1 MSTQVRTSAI
11 QTALDQLYISGS
23 RNSEDTGSTT
33 DNASCHEVP
42 PPYGHQTKEQYASR
56 KAPPGDALSTP
67 EFPSNLRAHRLV
79 RNRRRLREQATR
91 AFRNGDGYNQVVG
104 TQAVL
109 NRQKDEAHSAPK
121 SGRCMCSFRKRKAK
135 LHRRVL
141 KTSELEVEDAETNI
155 IVKLQQFH
163 LPEIGSGTERQ
174 CRRDFRFRR
183 SSETKRQRK
192 FGVSGTVEREIT
204 LDEVQRFILRRNN
217 CSTTETPPR
226 HQLPRGVVRLEK
238 LATAPRF
245 HRKQDLARAQASSP
259 FMNLSSF
266 GIKLLR
272 PNALDGFEL
281 RATAINDRSTCQLPP
296 SNSSSSGGQ
305 TKLRHDSCTDVGNM
319 HTDHPTENKLLDV
332 VAHAKRPSNEYDAA
346 VHAH

>member
-1 MSTQVRTSAI
+1 MSTQVRTEAM
-11 QTALDQLYISGS
+11 QTALDRLYISGS

-33 DNASCHEVP
+33 DNASSHEVP
-42 PPYGHQTKEQYASR
+42 PPNGHPTKEQYTSR
-56 KAPPGDALSTP
+56 KAPLEHALSTP
-67 EFPSNLRAHRLV
+67 EFPSNLRSHRLV
-79 RNRRRLREQATR
+79 RNRRRMRER
-91 AFRNGDGYNQVVG
+91 AFRNGDGNNKVVG

-121 SGRCMCSFRKRKAK
+121 SGRCMCSFRKRRAK
-135 LHRRVL
+135 LHRRVR
-141 KTSELEVEDAETNI
+141 KTSELEVEDADTNI

-174 CRRDFRFRR
+174 CRRDVRFRR
-183 SSETKRQRK
+183 SSETKRHMK
-192 FGVSGTVEREIT
+192 CGVPGAVEREIT

-217 CSTTETPPR
+217 CSTAETPPR
-226 HQLPRGVVRLEK
+226 HQLPRGVVRLEE
-238 LATAPRF
+238 LATTSRI
-245 HRKQDLARAQASSP
+245 HRKHDPARAQASSP

-281 RATAINDRSTCQLPP
+281 RATAISNSSTSRQPP
-296 SNSSSSGGQ
+296 SNNASYSDGQ
-305 TKLRHDSCTDVGNM
+305 TKLRHDSCTDVGNTQ
-319 HTDHPTENKLLDV
+319 TDYPTENKL
-332 VAHAKRPSNEYDAA
+332 ARANRPANEYDAA